1 MEISAVILLTVLAI
15 SSLSGL
21 LGEAQVDYSAGVVR
35 EAMTNTSDQFVLA
48 QRLAHDTSNA
58 SSDISFL
65 ANGLVVSFNESDL
78 PPPAFELSIRALQL
92 THVAKELSNATTSL
106 LPHDYAA
113 LAHDWQFSY
122 FMLKSTTN
130 AAILAVALA
139 SFLSISSIGWSMVSP
154 LRLSIF
160 VILSVVPISHTLI
173 GVYLSSTILTA
184 DFCAAPLN
192 STRTLLHTTPTV
204 DYYLECPANVAS
216 PLMAYASS
224 VGETTEFVASLQ
236 KELEDYALQ
245 HGETGLRMKR
255 EFLDPI
261 GKQLAHVDSSL
272 VGFAAT
278 QACDFVAGNVTRA
291 MDAYCEFGMVG
302 FFSMWVHQMIL
313 CLILFVSVV
322 TTVIV
327 YERVHIREAQHEM
340 RYQLLSTY
348 EDEDVEHVY
357 LSSD

>member
-1 MEISAVILLTVLAI
+1 
-15 SSLSGL
+15 
-21 LGEAQVDYSAGVVR
+21 
-35 EAMTNTSDQFVLA
+35 
-48 QRLAHDTSNA
+48 
-58 SSDISFL
+58 
-65 ANGLVVSFNESDL
+65 
-78 PPPAFELSIRALQL
+78 
-92 THVAKELSNATTSL
+92 
-106 LPHDYAA
+106 
-113 LAHDWQFSY
+113 
-122 FMLKSTTN
+122 
-130 AAILAVALA
+130 
-139 SFLSISSIGWSMVSP
+139 
-154 LRLSIF
+154 
-160 VILSVVPISHTLI
+160 
-173 GVYLSSTILTA
+173 
-184 DFCAAPLN
+184 
-192 STRTLLHTTPTV
+192 
-204 DYYLECPANVAS
+204 
-216 PLMAYASS
+216 
-224 VGETTEFVASLQ
+224 
-236 KELEDYALQ
+236 
-245 HGETGLRMKR
+245 
-255 EFLDPI
+255 LDPI